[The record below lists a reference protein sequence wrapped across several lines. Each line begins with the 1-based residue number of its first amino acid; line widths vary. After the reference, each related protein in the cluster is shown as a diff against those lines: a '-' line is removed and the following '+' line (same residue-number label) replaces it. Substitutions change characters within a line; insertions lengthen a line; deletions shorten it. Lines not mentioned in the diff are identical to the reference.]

1 MRRCALA
8 KQDSVAREPKLV
20 EREFILVDT
29 VVGESVRSIARFWTN
44 EFEERRTAQPYRYVA
59 LSLPSHSR
67 RTSVRST
74 PLEGWLV
81 FRVLLGGGEL
91 DAVVVKIVLMPPGMP
106 VVVVVA
112 MVVAMVTVTVVVV
125 VFVVVERDGVGIV
138 VIVDDCDGEE
148 E

>member
-1 MRRCALA
+1 M
-8 KQDSVAREPKLV
+8 
-20 EREFILVDT
+20 
-29 VVGESVRSIARFWTN
+29 
-44 EFEERRTAQPYRYVA
+44 
-59 LSLPSHSR
+59 
-67 RTSVRST
+67 
-74 PLEGWLV
+74 
-81 FRVLLGGGEL
+81 

-112 MVVAMVTVTVVVV
+112 MVVAMVTFTVVVV